1 MKDICLDIL
10 DFKDKVLFDGR
21 GGFWFLPYFMTLKE
35 MRKNEREEEKM
46 AEKGQIEAKERV
58 DK

>member
-1 MKDICLDIL
+1 M
-10 DFKDKVLFDGR
+10 
-21 GGFWFLPYFMTLKE
+21 PYFMTLKE